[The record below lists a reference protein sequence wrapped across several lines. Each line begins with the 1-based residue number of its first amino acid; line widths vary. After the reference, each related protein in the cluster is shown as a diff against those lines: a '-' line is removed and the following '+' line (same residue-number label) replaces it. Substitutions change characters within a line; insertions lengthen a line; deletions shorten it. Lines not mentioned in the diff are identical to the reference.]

1 MFPFPKRLQ
10 CVVVE
15 ELLCKFILLHI
26 VGIDDIQHDKD
37 RKLGGDHVAV
47 VQVPQGRQQHD
58 LITEFFEDPP
68 VFGGQDDRL
77 GAS

>member
-1 MFPFPKRLQ
+1 MISSMTR
-10 CVVVE
+10 
-15 ELLCKFILLHI
+15 I
-26 VGIDDIQHDKD
+26 GNW
-37 RKLGGDHVAV
+37 GGDHVAV